1 MRLLSAASDPCPA
14 SSQNTRTHHV
24 ATSNRAAVACISR
37 THDQPQTHAHTTR
50 QSDTPITLHS
60 IRGPAAPHSLLSA
73 ALTWTSLSSSL
84 YNHHHKNTRHT
95 HTDTSRLFCPS
106 ATSLLSS
113 LLALILSSALHSPC
127 CSAKPPNKPTYCHY
141 SAFSIV
147 SMYTLLLL
155 LSFVVSFSR
164 REPPPPLTTSASPPS
179 PPQTSASPPSP
190 PPPP

>member
-37 THDQPQTHAHTTR
+37 THDQPQTHAHAYTTR

-95 HTDTSRLFCPS
+95 HTNTSRLFAP
-106 ATSLLSS
+106 ARPLF
-113 LLALILSSALHSPC
+113 SPC
-127 CSAKPPNKPTYCHY
+127 SHSLVRSSFPLLLCKTSNKPTYCHY

-179 PPQTSASPPSP
+179 PPPTSASPPSP

>member
-1 MRLLSAASDPCPA
+1 MSTAPLYYLYTQLSKTSTSAMRLLSAASDPCPA

-37 THDQPQTHAHTTR
+37 THDQPQTHAYTTR

-73 ALTWTSLSSSL
+73 ALTWTSFSSSL

-106 ATSLLSS
+106 ATSLLS
-113 LLALILSSALHSPC
+113 
-127 CSAKPPNKPTYCHY
+127 
-141 SAFSIV
+141 
-147 SMYTLLLL
+147 L
-155 LSFVVSFSR
+155 LSFSR
-164 REPPPPLTTSASPPS
+164 PLFIPPVALQNL
-179 PPQTSASPPSP
+179 QTSRHIVIILPSQ
-190 PPPP
+190 

>member
-37 THDQPQTHAHTTR
+37 THTTSHKHTHTQHASPTR
-50 QSDTPITLHS
+50 RSHNTAYGDRLPLILS
-60 IRGPAAPHSLLSA
+60 SA

-84 YNHHHKNTRHT
+84 YNHHQKNTRHT
-95 HTDTSRLFCPS
+95 HTNTSRLFCPS
-106 ATSLLSS
+106 ATSLLSLLSFSRPLFIPLVALQNLQTSRQLSYS
-113 LLALILSSALHSPC
+113 LFP
-127 CSAKPPNKPTYCHY
+127 
-141 SAFSIV
+141 IV

-164 REPPPPLTTSASPPS
+164 REPLPPLTTSASAPS
-179 PPQTSASPPSP
+179 PPPTSASPPSP